1 MYCILGVPI
10 LSRYSQV
17 QFTNNAIMLI
27 PITHGSHQV
36 KSGYIININMTLHTA
51 FKMFVDY
58 IGRTK
63 S

>member
-17 QFTNNAIMLI
+17 QFTNNAIMLKYLLHTI
-27 PITHGSHQV
+27 LI
-36 KSGYIININMTLHTA
+36 KSDQHAININMALYTVFT
-51 FKMFVDY
+51 MFVND
-58 IGRTK
+58 IGTAK